1 MNSVKYVLGVDLG
14 TSAVKVILVNQ
25 KGEIKAEATSDYPL
39 SHKAPGYSEQ
49 NAEDWVTGTIASIK
63 EIVDSG
69 VVDAAHI
76 EGMSFS
82 GQMHGLVLLDATGTP
97 LRPAILWNDVRTTK
111 QCIQITETMGAEL
124 TSNLKN
130 KALEGFTLPKI
141 LWVQAHEPEIF
152 AKATNFLL
160 PKDYLRY
167 RLTGVIEMDY
177 SDAAGTL
184 MFDFPTNTWS
194 TTLCEKFNINLSICP
209 PLIESTALSGTLRP
223 EMAELTGLTVDTKV
237 FGGGADNACGALG
250 AGIINADVAMC
261 SIGTSGV
268 FVSYEDDATADY
280 QAAVQFH
287 SHAKP
292 DAFYSMGCTLAA
304 GHSLNWFK
312 NTFAAHKSF
321 SELLANVGQI
331 KPGSKGLLFTPYIV
345 GERTPYADAFIR
357 GSFIG
362 MDTTHTLDHFA
373 RSVLE
378 GITYALK
385 DSLEL
390 MRTVGGKEINK
401 IVSIGGGAK
410 NEDWLQ
416 MQADIFDAT
425 IIKLTSE
432 QGPALGAAMIA
443 AMGCK
448 WFESFEICKD
458 VFIGYAQEF
467 QPFPE
472 NVTIYEEFYQIYK
485 QIYPQTKE
493 MNEQLHPLR

>member
-1 MNSVKYVLGVDLG
+1 MKYVLGVDLG

-25 KGEIKAEATSDYPL
+25 SGQIKGEATREYPL
-39 SHKAPGYSEQ
+39 SHPAPGFSEQ
-49 NAEDWVTGTIASIK
+49 NAEDWVTGATESIK
-63 EIVDSG
+63 EIIDSG
-69 VVDAAHI
+69 IVNPADI
-76 EGMSFS
+76 EGLSFS
-82 GQMHGLVLLDATGTP
+82 GQMHGLVLIDEAGTP

-111 QCIQITETMGAEL
+111 QCQNITETMGTEL
-124 TSNLKN
+124 ADNLKN

-141 LWVQAHEPEIF
+141 LWVQENEPEIF
-152 AKATNFLL
+152 AKATTFLL

-167 RLTGVIEMDY
+167 RLTGVIDMDY

-184 MFDFPTNTWS
+184 MLDFPTNTWS
-194 TTLCEKFNINLSICP
+194 NSVCEKFNIDPSICP
-209 PLIESTALSGTLRP
+209 PLIRSIDLSGTLLP
-223 EMAELTGLTVDTKV
+223 EMAEATGLTTDTKI

-250 AGIINADVAMC
+250 AGIINSEVAMC

-268 FVSYEDDATADY
+268 FVSYEDSATADY
-280 QAAVQFH
+280 RAAVQFH

-312 NTFAAHKSF
+312 NTFASEKSF
-321 SELLANVGQI
+321 DDLLANVDQI
-331 KPGSKGLLFTPYIV
+331 KPGSNGLLFTPYIV
-345 GERTPYADAFIR
+345 GERTPYADALIR

-373 RSVLE
+373 RAVLE
-378 GITYALK
+378 GITFSLK

-390 MRTVGGKEINK
+390 MRTVGKKEINK

-410 NEDWLQ
+410 NEAWLQ

-432 QGPALGAAMIA
+432 QGPALGSAIIA
-443 AMGCK
+443 AMGCE
-448 WFESFEICKD
+448 WFESFEACKD
-458 VFIGYAQEF
+458 AFIGYEKEF
-467 QPFPE
+467 QPIPE
-472 NVTIYEEFYQIYK
+472 NVAKYEEAYKIYT
-485 QIYPQTKE
+485 QVYGQTKGL
-493 MNEQLHPLR
+493 NEQLHALR